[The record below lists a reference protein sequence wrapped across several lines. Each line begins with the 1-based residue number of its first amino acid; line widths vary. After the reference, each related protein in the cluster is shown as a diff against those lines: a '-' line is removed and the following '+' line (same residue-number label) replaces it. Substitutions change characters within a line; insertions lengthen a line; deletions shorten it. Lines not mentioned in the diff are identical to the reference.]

1 MCVCVLKHQRLLNKK
16 KILGFHFAFMK
27 KQFFGSDK
35 GGRAFIWGMGG
46 LYLDHSSSFF
56 YVFCFFFCSLSFHL
70 SFSFRSAFFFLQAS
84 LMMNCF
90 FFFGICFFFFQDGA
104 IAIGETAM
112 HLACK
117 NGMAKT
123 VHLLLQKR
131 KQNVLSSDLQE
142 LLYAEDS
149 QV

>member
-1 MCVCVLKHQRLLNKK
+1 ML
-16 KILGFHFAFMK
+16 
-27 KQFFGSDK
+27 
-35 GGRAFIWGMGG
+35 
-46 LYLDHSSSFF
+46 
-56 YVFCFFFCSLSFHL
+56 
-70 SFSFRSAFFFLQAS
+70 
-84 LMMNCF
+84 
-90 FFFGICFFFFQDGA
+90 FFFQDGA
-104 IAIGETAM
+104 IVIGETAM

-131 KQNVLSSDLQE
+131 KQNVFSSDLQE